1 VNTNISFAARFIDPL
16 NRTFRVETKLPKV
29 ENLKPNMIA
38 KLKIVDYENKSA
50 ISVNSNSVQTTE
62 SGSFVVVAKAVPAKN
77 GSNNFV
83 AERRKVIVGK
93 SSEGLTEILEG
104 LNEGDMVITAGYQE
118 LNDGQAISG
127 EWMKGN

>member
-1 VNTNISFAARFIDPL
+1 
-16 NRTFRVETKLPKV
+16 
-29 ENLKPNMIA
+29 
-38 KLKIVDYENKSA
+38 
-50 ISVNSNSVQTTE
+50 
-62 SGSFVVVAKAVPAKN
+62 VVAKAVPAKN
-77 GSNNFV
+77 GTNTFV
-83 AERRKVIVGK
+83 AERRKVSVGK

>member
-1 VNTNISFAARFIDPL
+1 
-16 NRTFRVETKLPKV
+16 
-29 ENLKPNMIA
+29 
-38 KLKIVDYENKSA
+38 
-50 ISVNSNSVQTTE
+50 
-62 SGSFVVVAKAVPAKN
+62 
-77 GSNNFV
+77 V

>member
-1 VNTNISFAARFIDPL
+1 
-16 NRTFRVETKLPKV
+16 
-29 ENLKPNMIA
+29 
-38 KLKIVDYENKSA
+38 
-50 ISVNSNSVQTTE
+50 
-62 SGSFVVVAKAVPAKN
+62 VVAKAVPAKN

>member
-1 VNTNISFAARFIDPL
+1 
-16 NRTFRVETKLPKV
+16 
-29 ENLKPNMIA
+29 M
-38 KLKIVDYENKSA
+38 
-50 ISVNSNSVQTTE
+50 
-62 SGSFVVVAKAVPAKN
+62 
-77 GSNNFV
+77 
-83 AERRKVIVGK
+83 AERRKVSVGK